1 MQKFFF
7 KLQCFFF
14 CFAPPLHLLLF
25 LLFAIDDSVN
35 VSLKPA
41 EDQKVILTFDNPM
54 MQDFFRKWCHFKN
67 IYEKEKAEI
76 FAIKDE
82 KSIPNT
88 MAIFGIEPEPI
99 ANFFLILLILKYA
112 RANIIAMFCYQ
123 TVIINMHQAQYLC
136 GCFLYIRHY
145 FSQCLIA
152 SYTTKTPG
160 TEVSGVNFKYIF

>member
-67 IYEKEKAEI
+67 IYEKEKQRFSPSKTKKVFLIRWRYLE
-76 FAIKDE
+76 F
-82 KSIPNT
+82 NQNLLLT
-88 MAIFGIEPEPI
+88 
-99 ANFFLILLILKYA
+99 FFLYLLILKYA
-112 RANIIAMFCYQ
+112 RANIIAIFCYQ